1 MKTISIADDII
12 RLQVWDTAGQE
23 RFRSITRSYYR
34 NSHGCLAMFDLS
46 NRNSF
51 LQIEEM
57 LAEFKNSG
65 IAEYSDNIVLVGG
78 KSDID
83 FAHETRT
90 DAIQMANKYRIPYFE
105 VSSKEDL
112 GVQELFFEITYNAMA
127 EKKRLQKEETPLSAL
142 SK

>member
-1 MKTISIADDII
+1 
-12 RLQVWDTAGQE
+12 
-23 RFRSITRSYYR
+23 
-34 NSHGCLAMFDLS
+34 MFDLS

-90 DAIQMANKYRIPYFE
+90 DAI
-105 VSSKEDL
+105 
-112 GVQELFFEITYNAMA
+112 
-127 EKKRLQKEETPLSAL
+127 
-142 SK
+142 